1 MLRQDERHRHRMD
14 TLKKILLVLPLLLS
28 SCAAPPRAPQSGPE
42 LDPAILAETA
52 PAVAWQRIEVR
63 AMATVFELVLP
74 GDASATAAAQAA
86 VAAIQAVEASA
97 NEWRD
102 DSPLAA
108 VSRAAGGDW
117 QPVPA
122 DLWALLALSREMAE
136 RTGGA
141 FDPTWAALWGLWDF
155 RPAATPR
162 LPTAAQVAER
172 VGRIGWRD
180 LQLRKDGPAARL
192 ARPQMVLGLGG
203 IAKGWA
209 LDRAADA
216 LRARGQGSFLLS
228 AGGQMLAGGRQGD
241 QPWRVGLR
249 HPRYGIDPQAPAIWA
264 SLVLHDGE
272 SLATSADSERGW
284 VLDGVRYHHIL
295 DPRTG
300 WPAGHGRRDWP
311 WSVAVL
317 ARGGAVADALS
328 TAAMVLGPE
337 AAARLEPLWLA
348 GYALGPAGPVRSG
361 TQAGRLELR

>member
-1 MLRQDERHRHRMD
+1 MQRNSCLF
-14 TLKKILLVLPLLLS
+14 LCAVLAAA
-28 SCAAPPRAPQSGPE
+28 CAAPARAPQRGPE

-52 PAVAWQRIEVR
+52 PAVAWQRIEVQS
-63 AMATVFELVLP
+63 MATVFELVLP

-86 VAAIQAVEASA
+86 VAAILAVESSA

-117 QPVPA
+117 LPVSA
-122 DLWALLALSREMAE
+122 DLWDLLALSRDLAE

-155 RPAATPR
+155 QPGAAPR
-162 LPTAAQVAER
+162 LPSPEQVAQR
-172 VGRIGWRD
+172 VARIGWRD
-180 LQLRKDGPAARL
+180 LQLRREATAVRL

-209 LDRAADA
+209 LDRAAAA
-216 LRARGQGSFLLS
+216 LRARGQGNFLLS
-228 AGGQMLAGGRQGD
+228 AGGQVLAGGRQGD

-249 HPRYGIDPQAPAIWA
+249 HPRFGMDPQAPAVWA

-328 TAAMVLGPE
+328 TAAMVLGPD

-348 GYALGPAGPVRSG
+348 AFTLGPQGAARHGSS
-361 TQAGRLELR
+361 ADRLQVQ